1 MSIAPRLRRRTR
13 GPAASRSEKPEEW
26 ELLELADRSAPD
38 VGIGIL
44 RDLYL
49 GDPWGTTAAGRA
61 IADDPEAIG
70 FLVDYWRYV
79 KWNEHGNEA
88 SLSEVGF
95 EDLAD
100 MIIHPASS

>member
-1 MSIAPRLRRRTR
+1 MRPSLTRLKARRRVR
-13 GPAASRSEKPEEW
+13 SRSEKPEEW

-61 IADDPEAIG
+61 IANDPEAIG

-95 EDLAD
+95 DGFVE
-100 MIIHPASS
+100 IITTPEGS